1 VGHLTGM
8 LNDARYLAFA
18 DLKLMLRRRETV
30 LWTFVLP
37 VVFFY
42 FVGTITSNFGG
53 GGASADQLAVLVPSD
68 AGFLADHLIQRL
80 DKGGYEVTRIS
91 DDAEL
96 TSFPRAMVIP
106 PDFTASVL
114 AGKPVKLAFTRQGG
128 GINGDYDQVRLSK
141 AVYTL
146 LADIIVVGKDGTTPT
161 AGAVAKL
168 SSSPRLLTLDA
179 KPAGKRLQI
188 PSGFEQAVPG
198 TMVFFLLLVLLT
210 NGGTTLVVEREQ
222 GILRR
227 LASSPM
233 SRGAVVLGKWGAR
246 MLLAMIQIAF
256 CMITGLLL
264 FGVHWGAQVPM
275 VLIVLCAYA
284 SLAAAAGILI
294 GTFARTRGQA
304 AALGAIS
311 ANVLAAIGGCW
322 WPAEIMPRFMQ
333 VVARL
338 SPAGLAMDALHQLVN
353 FGAGVT
359 AAVPHVVVLTLA
371 AITAGAL
378 AARYFRFH

>member
-1 VGHLTGM
+1 LNVM

-37 VVFFY
+37 IVFFY

-53 GGASADQLAVLVPSD
+53 GGASGDQLAVMVPSD
-68 AGFLADHLIQRL
+68 AGFLADQLIERL
-80 DKGGYEVTRIS
+80 DKGGYKVSRIS
-91 DDAEL
+91 DGAE
-96 TSFPRAMVIP
+96 TATFTRAMVIP
-106 PDFTASVL
+106 SGFTASVL

-128 GINGDYDQVRLSK
+128 GIGGDYDQVRLTK

-146 LADIIVVGKDGTTPT
+146 LADIVVVGKDGSTPT
-161 AGAVAKL
+161 ADAVTKL
-168 SSSPRLLTLDA
+168 ASAPRLLTLDT
-179 KPAGKRLQI
+179 KPAGKRLEI

-210 NGGTTLVVEREQ
+210 NGGTTLVVERDQ

-246 MLLAMIQIAF
+246 MFLAMIQIAF
-256 CMITGLLL
+256 CMVTGSLL
-264 FGVHWGAQVPM
+264 FGVHWGSQVLM
-275 VLIVLCAYA
+275 VLAVLFAYA

-294 GTFARTRGQA
+294 GTFAHTRGQA
-304 AALGAIS
+304 AALGAFS

-338 SPAGLAMDALHQLVN
+338 SPAGLTMDALHQLVN
-353 FGAGVT
+353 FGAGATT
-359 AAVPHVVVLTLA
+359 ALPHVAVLTLA

-378 AARYFRFH
+378 AARFFRFQ